1 MTDFQ
6 SEPPI
11 KKPLNLLI
19 IQNSNKIRDLY
30 NLDLIDLDWLN
41 DFDIVRRKLIRMPKF
56 YSQIRSLCSG
66 FRLTLKI
73 IELLAHFYLYLR
85 IGAFN
90 LFTQN
95 NQRNAIVTSDFF
107 EPFNEKVYRV
117 PKSTHLWFNFWWNNA
132 YEVNHYLKYLHKVPN
147 NIDFFNILPQD
158 GTKIDYKFKNF
169 YFCRYSNFSLV
180 KISLIKTN
188 LSKPIKQSVFAGEFR
203 VDSPILKE
211 ILKEGEYYKFKN
223 NLFEFSKTLNNN
235 RSEIYKIND
244 FMNLI
249 KDKIQF
255 VSQLKECESEIENLT
270 GNFMRINFLNT
281 ILDSE
286 FGNSTLVFTNNL
298 QNCDY
303 FSKNLL
309 KNTHQVYSKYDL
321 SGIYSNSKVLFD
333 FGSRYILHPLIS
345 YERTCQ
351 LIKHGCGILRYS
363 DVENPIFSKLSQRR
377 VFESEMDLLDQVQNM
392 FNQENEKWEMDGF
405 LIKDNLTNFRENY
418 GKIRLPISL
427 L

>member
-1 MTDFQ
+1 
-6 SEPPI
+6 
-11 KKPLNLLI
+11 
-19 IQNSNKIRDLY
+19 
-30 NLDLIDLDWLN
+30 
-41 DFDIVRRKLIRMPKF
+41 
-56 YSQIRSLCSG
+56 
-66 FRLTLKI
+66 
-73 IELLAHFYLYLR
+73 
-85 IGAFN
+85 
-90 LFTQN
+90 
-95 NQRNAIVTSDFF
+95 
-107 EPFNEKVYRV
+107 
-117 PKSTHLWFNFWWNNA
+117 
-132 YEVNHYLKYLHKVPN
+132 
-147 NIDFFNILPQD
+147 
-158 GTKIDYKFKNF
+158 
-169 YFCRYSNFSLV
+169 
-180 KISLIKTN
+180 
-188 LSKPIKQSVFAGEFR
+188 
-203 VDSPILKE
+203 
-211 ILKEGEYYKFKN
+211 
-223 NLFEFSKTLNNN
+223 
-235 RSEIYKIND
+235 
-244 FMNLI
+244 
-249 KDKIQF
+249 

-270 GNFMRINFLNT
+270 GNFIRINFLNT

-392 FNQENEKWEMDGF
+392 FNQENEEWEMDGF